1 MTAEVR
7 HCETTLHTQ
16 PPVSF
21 TGALTLQDALDLHH
35 YREFCRIRPTIR
47 IAIAVLSVTI
57 LLGAVFS
64 LYRARPSA
72 PALFIIAICV
82 YCPFGMNALSRLQIR
97 RRFATHPEQFIE
109 STVTISRDAVK
120 VHNQKMDL
128 RLQWNQVQSVVDTP
142 KGLLVLLPE
151 CNPLFFLPQR
161 LFHGNVYRNRILQY
175 AETHLSQLKRSPDAP
190 IDRTAI
196 RRAVDCRR
204 PSRLVRGQEL
214 HPPPVAVG
222 HR

>member
-1 MTAEVR
+1 VTADVR
-7 HCETTLHTQ
+7 HCETILHTQ
-16 PPVSF
+16 PVSF

-35 YREFCRIRPTIR
+35 YRELCLIRPTIR

-64 LYRARPSA
+64 HYRAGPSA
-72 PALFIIAICV
+72 PALFLIAICAC
-82 YCPFGMNALSRLQIR
+82 CPFGMNALSRLQIR

-109 STVTISRDAVK
+109 STVTISRDAVE

-128 RLQWNQVQSVVDTP
+128 RLSGIRFKVSSTHQKDCSCSCPNAILCSFYR
-142 KGLLVLLPE
+142 KGYSMGMSIGTESSGMLK
-151 CNPLFFLPQR
+151 
-161 LFHGNVYRNRILQY
+161 
-175 AETHLSQLKRSPDAP
+175 THLSQLKRSPDAP
-190 IDRTAI
+190 MDRTAI
-196 RRAVDCRR
+196 RGAVACRR

-222 HR
+222 QR